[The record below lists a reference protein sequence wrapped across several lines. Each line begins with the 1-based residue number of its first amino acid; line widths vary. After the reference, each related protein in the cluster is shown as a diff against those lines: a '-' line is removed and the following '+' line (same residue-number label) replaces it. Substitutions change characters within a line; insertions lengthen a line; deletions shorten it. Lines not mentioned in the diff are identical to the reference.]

1 MKNISTL
8 LFLVN
13 EIETDLKNLQVFGT
27 WGAKKEASLRDV
39 SYENAPPEGLIHS
52 LLCYASAMEVT
63 ETESIGRTE
72 WILN

>member
-13 EIETDLKNLQVFGT
+13 EIETDLKNLQVLGT
-27 WGAKKEASLRDV
+27 WDVKKDASLRV
-39 SYENAPPEGLIHS
+39 IPCENAPREGLIHS